1 MASSGIFQATFDLR
15 VVRLP
20 ASKFQMVRH
29 EWILGVSRIDYRM
42 DIFFHGIY
50 PMVI

>member
-1 MASSGIFQATFDLR
+1 MNSSGIYQATFDLR

-29 EWILGVSRIDYRM
+29 EWILGVSRFITEW
-42 DIFFHGIY
+42 IFFLHGI
-50 PMVI
+50 